1 MGYFF
6 TFEGGDGTG
15 KSTQISMAADA
26 LRQRGYDVVTT
37 REPGGTD
44 LGQVFRQALLHG
56 EDMSPITEALLFATD
71 RSHHIA
77 TVVRPAMERGAIVL
91 SDRYFDSSLAYQG
104 AARSLGL
111 DEVRSLNLW
120 ATGNLLPNQT
130 FLLDLDASLSW
141 ARLSGEKDRL
151 ESAGDDFHG
160 RVREQFLLLAE
171 AEPERF
177 TVLDAGRDRE
187 DLSSE
192 IVSIILEQ
200 M

>member
-56 EDMSPITEALLFATD
+56 EDMSPITEALLFVTD

-130 FLLDLDASLSW
+130 FLLDLDASLSR

-151 ESAGDDFHG
+151 ESAGDGFHG

-177 TVLDAGRDRE
+177 TVLDARRDRE